1 MGHSSCSTTQKY
13 LHVDEE
19 EIVSAIM
26 GLVAVIGAGSV
37 RLAQ

>member
-1 MGHSSCSTTQKY
+1 MGHLSCSTTQKY

-26 GLVAVIGAGSV
+26 GIGAVTEPGSV